1 MNSRQRVIATL
12 NFHKPDRPPLDLWV
26 MPQVVHERAG
36 EYQSILSQFPL
47 DFSTAPAIY
56 PPDQPRMPGYTQPG
70 QYVDEWGCTWQVNE
84 PGVTGE
90 VVVPRLADWEDL
102 DRFTPPW
109 EYLAG
114 RSLAGVDA
122 FCAAQET
129 FVLSEWTAKPFER
142 MQFLRGS
149 EALYMDL
156 ADPDQSLNRL
166 LGMVHEF
173 FLEDIRQWCKTGV
186 DGIVFSDD
194 WGSNNRMLIAPSTW
208 RKIFKPLYLEY
219 ADLIHSAG
227 KSIFFHSD
235 GYIEPILDELISE
248 IGIDAINM
256 QTNLLDKKT
265 LLQKV
270 KGKVTLW
277 GEVDRQH
284 LLPFGTPAEIRD
296 FVFGIRDLL
305 GEDGGVIGH
314 CVWNSDNSYAN
325 ILAVYQAY
333 TAPFM
338 KSN

>member
-1 MNSRQRVIATL
+1 MNSRQLVKATL
-12 NFHKPDRPPLDLWV
+12 NFHKPDRTPLDLWV
-26 MPQVVHERAG
+26 MPQVVHERND
-36 EYQSILSQFPL
+36 EYQSIIRQFPL
-47 DFSTAPAIY
+47 DFSTAPANY
-56 PPDQPRMPGYTQPG
+56 PPNQPRMPAFTQPG
-70 QYVDEWGCTWQVNE
+70 RYVDEWGCIWQVNE

-90 VVVPRLADWEDL
+90 VVVPRLPKWEDL

-109 EYLAG
+109 AYLTG

-122 FCAAQET
+122 FCITQET

-156 ADPDQSLNRL
+156 ASPEKSFNRL

-173 FLEDIRQWCKTGV
+173 FLEDIRQWCHTAV

-194 WGSNNRMLIAPSTW
+194 WGSNNRLLISPSTW
-208 RKIFKPLYLEY
+208 RKIFKPLYQEY
-219 ADLIHSAG
+219 ADLIHTAG

-235 GYIEPILDELISE
+235 GYIEPIMDDLISE

-256 QTNLLDKKT
+256 QINLLDKNT

-284 LLPFGTPAEIRD
+284 LLPFGTPDEIRE
-296 FVFGIRDLL
+296 FVSTIKGLI

-314 CVWNSDNSYAN
+314 CVWNSDNPYEN
-325 ILAVYQAY
+325 IQAVYQAY
-333 TAPFM
+333 TAPYF
-338 KSN
+338 SEN